1 MPLLTQSSFT
11 GNRLL
16 RGKHVETIVPALFR
30 TISLPY
36 KRERVVLSDG
46 DFLDLDWLQHGNHK
60 VLILFHGLE
69 GSSDSQYIKGMARHF
84 SAQGWDICAMNFRTC
99 SGEMNKA
106 LRTYHSGATDD
117 VNEIMQHLLSHY
129 PYKTMAAG
137 GFSLGGNVLL
147 KYLGEQLF
155 TLPPTLKAAFA
166 FSVPCD
172 LAASSTEMARIE
184 NTLYMQRFLKSLRYK
199 MKYKAAQFKGQI
211 KTDGIN
217 TMRTF
222 TQFDNLFTAPI
233 NGFRDA
239 ADYYAKCNSLQFLP
253 GITIPT
259 LFVNAQNDPFLTP
272 SCFPTELAA
281 SHPYLYLETPKYG
294 GHVGFAE
301 RLPNETYWSEPR
313 AFEFITRFCT

>member
-1 MPLLTQSSFT
+1 MPLINHSSFS
-11 GNRLL
+11 GNKFL

-30 TISLPY
+30 TISVPY
-36 KRERVVLSDG
+36 QRERLVLSDG
-46 DFLDLDWLQHGNHK
+46 DFLDLDWIKDGHTK
-60 VLILFHGLE
+60 VLLLFHGLE
-69 GSSDSQYIKGMARHF
+69 GSSDSQYIKGMGLHF
-84 SAQGWDICAMNFRTC
+84 AANGWDICAVNFRTC

-117 VNEIMQHLLSHY
+117 VNEVVQHIVALHTY
-129 PYKTMAAG
+129 DIMAAG

-147 KYLGEQLF
+147 KYLGEQVF
-155 TLPPTLKAAFA
+155 IIPSILKIAFA

-172 LAASSTEMARIE
+172 LAASSSEMARIE

-199 MKYKAAQFKGQI
+199 MKYKANQFKGQLN
-211 KTDGIN
+211 TDGIY

-233 NGFRDA
+233 NGFKDA

-253 GITIPT
+253 FIRIPT
-259 LFVNAQNDPFLTP
+259 LMVNALNDPFLTP
-272 SCFPTELAA
+272 SCFPEELAA
-281 SHPYLYLETPKYG
+281 SHPYLHLETPEYG

-301 RLPNETYWSEPR
+301 RLPNETYWSEQR
-313 AFEFITRFCT
+313 ALEFISGFCT

>member
-1 MPLLTQSSFT
+1 MPLLTHSSFT

-30 TISLPY
+30 NILLPY

-46 DFLDLDWLQHGNHK
+46 DFLDLDWLQNGNSK

-69 GSSDSQYIKGMARHF
+69 GSSDSQYIKGMARYF
-84 SAQGWDICAMNFRTC
+84 SARGWDICAMNFRTC

-117 VNEIMQHLLSHY
+117 VNEIMQYVVSEY
-129 PYKTMAAG
+129 TYETMVAG

-147 KYLGEQLF
+147 KYLGEQVF
-155 TLPPTLKAAFA
+155 ALPSILKAAFA

-172 LAASSTEMARIE
+172 LASSSKEMDRIE
-184 NTLYMQRFLKSLRYK
+184 NTIYMQRFLISLRYK
-199 MKYKAAQFKGQI
+199 MKYKATQFKGQVN
-211 KTDGIN
+211 TTGIN

-222 TQFDNLFTAPI
+222 TQFDNTFTAPI

-272 SCFPTELAA
+272 TCFPTELAA
-281 SHPYLYLETPKYG
+281 THAYLHFEIPKYG

-301 RLPNETYWSEPR
+301 RLPNETYWSEQR
-313 AFEFITRFCT
+313 AFEFIARFCT